1 MNHAVIGVF
10 LLVAIG
16 GLIWSSQG
24 NKAPAEKGAA
34 AVPQSDIVRQVENTN
49 NTIKINNEK
58 PMNVDQVKPST
69 VNGAVISTT
78 LGDIEIVLSESTA
91 PKTAANFVSLVATK
105 FYDGIKFHRVISGF
119 MIQVGDPLTK
129 DDSMQARWGTGGPGY
144 KFNDELSGKEQYPY
158 GTVAMANSGPNT
170 NGSQFFIVTGKPNV
184 SLPPSYTVFGKV
196 VSGMDVAEKIQSVA
210 RDGNDRPLSPIVIKS
225 VTLK

>member
-1 MNHAVIGVF
+1 MNHAVIGV
-10 LLVAIG
+10 LLLTAVG
-16 GLIWSSQG
+16 GLLWSSRAS
-24 NKAPAEKGAA
+24 KSPLEKGG
-34 AVPQSDIVRQVENTN
+34 VDMPQSGEVRQVENTN
-49 NTIKINNEK
+49 NAITINNEK
-58 PMNVDQVKPST
+58 PMNVDQVKPTT
-69 VNGAVISTT
+69 VKGAIISTT
-78 LGDIEIVLSESTA
+78 LGDIEIVLSENTA

-144 KFNDELSGKEQYPY
+144 KFDDELSGKEQYPY

-184 SLPPSYTVFGKV
+184 SLPPAYTVFGKV
-196 VSGMDVAEKIQSVA
+196 VSGMDVAEKIQNVP
-210 RDGNDRPLSPIVIKS
+210 RDSRDKPLSPIVIKS